1 MSYLKEFYGKTILNN
16 MDSDEITKDNE
27 IELEYYQIK
36 SVTEDKPYGIQIIK
50 RNMKND
56 ILNTEEKIINNICNK
71 ENENIKVLEILL
83 NNKVTPISVDDIL
96 DDLLK
101 ENVI

>member
-1 MSYLKEFYGKTILNN
+1 MSYLKTLYGKTILND
-16 MDSDEITKDNE
+16 MDSDELTKDNE

-36 SVTEDKPYGIQIIK
+36 

-56 ILNTEEKIINNICNK
+56 ILSTEEKIVNNICNK
-71 ENENIKVLEILL
+71 ENENIRVLELLL

-96 DDLLK
+96 EDLLK
-101 ENVI
+101 ERVI

>member
-1 MSYLKEFYGKTILNN
+1 MNYLKELYGKIVLNN

-36 SVTEDKPYGIQIIK
+36 SVTKDKPYGIQIVK

-56 ILNTEEKIINNICNK
+56 ILNTEEKIVNNICNK
-71 ENENIKVLEILL
+71 ENENIKVLELL
-83 NNKVTPISVDDIL
+83 MNNKVTPIAVDDIIE
-96 DDLLK
+96 DLFNK
-101 ENVI
+101 EVL

>member
-1 MSYLKEFYGKTILNN
+1 MSYLKTLYGKTILND
-16 MDSDEITKDNE
+16 MDSDELTKDNE

-36 SVTEDKPYGIQIIK
+36 NKAKNKPYGVEIVK

-56 ILNTEEKIINNICNK
+56 ILSTEEKIVNNICNK
-71 ENENIKVLEILL
+71 ENENIRVLELLL

-96 DDLLK
+96 EDLLK
-101 ENVI
+101 ERVI